1 MSFWQGT
8 QKANEAPRCL
18 CIAAFR
24 IFPYG
29 NPSVAF
35 HLPESDGF
43 KSRCARKNFDFL
55 AFFKGFYIQWHI
67 PPDLREL

>member
-8 QKANEAPRCL
+8 QKANEALRRL
-18 CIAAFR
+18 CIAAFW

-29 NPSVAF
+29 TPSVAIP
-35 HLPESDGF
+35 LPENDGF
-43 KSRCARKNFDFL
+43 KSRCARKNIDFL
-55 AFFKGFYIQWHI
+55 ALFRGFYIQWHI